1 MYVILCVA
9 DFIDTSDL
17 VLEEMPE
24 ENVLPWK
31 TTSKIMQLKGWKLF
45 LWFLQKYCVHVQI
58 YVL

>member
-17 VLEEMPE
+17 VSEEMPE

-31 TTSKIMQLKGWKLF
+31 TTPKIMQLKG
-45 LWFLQKYCVHVQI
+45 
-58 YVL
+58 